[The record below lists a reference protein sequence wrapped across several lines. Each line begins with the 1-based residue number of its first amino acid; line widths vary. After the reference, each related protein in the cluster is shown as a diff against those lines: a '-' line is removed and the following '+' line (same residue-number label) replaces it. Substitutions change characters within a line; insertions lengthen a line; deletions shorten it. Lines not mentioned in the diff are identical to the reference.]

1 MLSSSKCWFATIL
14 TVMVMGVTNVQA
26 STPMPAKI
34 GPESGVHPALKSFRY
49 SLKALAVSRSFFICL
64 LNKTHCSSATS

>member
-1 MLSSSKCWFATIL
+1 ML
-14 TVMVMGVTNVQA
+14 VRNDVDGDGNGVTNVQA

-64 LNKTHCSSATS
+64 LNKAHCSSATSGAKKLM